1 MVIVTISLHGGQ
13 IEQEAAM
20 QAEQVKGIGSDLTA
34 LSVTQG
40 MTGVFDLVAVNCPNA
55 ATQQFGKARQQIGRL
70 ALTPSGVKF
79 QTYLIEEMES
89 AFGVQAVEER
99 TALNHRVPD
108 LRLLLEKISAAAG
121 LAQRAQET
129 HAEKVWIGNAGAVT
143 TGANEIPSDIFH
155 GGEELL
161 QE

>member
-1 MVIVTISLHGGQ
+1 MCMRVPVFVPVNVLGCRERILTGASERNPSPAVS
-13 IEQEAAM
+13 EAAC
-20 QAEQVKGIGSDLTA
+20 QPVSRKFAAAFYSAQSKYS
-34 LSVTQG
+34 TQ
-40 MTGVFDLVAVNCPNA
+40 P
-55 ATQQFGKARQQIGRL
+55 
-70 ALTPSGVKF
+70 
-79 QTYLIEEMES
+79 Y
-89 AFGVQAVEER
+89 
-99 TALNHRVPD
+99 

-143 TGANEIPSDIFH
+143 TGANEIPADIFH